1 MPSVPRS
8 SHAKRYPYL
17 IPLRLSCFGP
27 KNPTFENRSHALR
40 MLIITFTFGQ
50 HNLKSV
56 HRATFRPQTD
66 YHFFRRMPPF
76 SETVAENSSPP
87 EGTITFGVQTRVP
100 VSRQKIIK
108 KFKNDQKGLNAMQGW
123 SIRCSSRPLLSQNET
138 VQATK
143 IYGGM
148 LAIGCRWVSDT
159 GPYPLNT

>member
-40 MLIITFTFGQ
+40 MLIITFILEEYNF
-50 HNLKSV
+50 KSDLGPLFDLV
-56 HRATFRPQTD
+56 WSHFKSMKRLRRIRI
-66 YHFFRRMPPF
+66 FFRRMPPF

-108 KFKNDQKGLNAMQGW
+108 KFKNDQKGLNAMQEW

-143 IYGGM
+143 IYGM
-148 LAIGCRWVSDT
+148 LAIG
-159 GPYPLNT
+159 